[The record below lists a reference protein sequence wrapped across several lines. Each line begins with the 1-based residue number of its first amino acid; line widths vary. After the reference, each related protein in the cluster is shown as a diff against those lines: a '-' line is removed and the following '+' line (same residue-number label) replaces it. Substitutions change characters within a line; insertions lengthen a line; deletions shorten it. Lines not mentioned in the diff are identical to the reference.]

1 MPGRDEHAS
10 GRWGNG
16 PRGRISGAVLLIA
29 ALTCTLEAESPAT
42 KANYSVDNWLLA
54 DGEDRDAEEIAANS
68 PFRCDLTGC
77 IGKVK
82 KGKTIALSAIRR
94 RSRRIAVSPISSSR
108 HSASAKGAARHAWW
122 STGARYRPKA
132 RMRSISRGCRSGARA
147 LPRRAGGGLGCRSVP
162 FRSRLC
168 RPARLTP
175 AIQVPTTA
183 RMIAPSTVIPMSEA

>member
-82 KGKTIALSAIRR
+82 KGKTIALVRHPAALEEDC
-94 RSRRIAVSPISSSR
+94 RIADIVIAPFSVG
-108 HSASAKGAARHAWW
+108 KGCSTARVVVDRRAL
-122 STGARYRPKA
+122 RPKA

-168 RPARLTP
+168 RLARLTP

-183 RMIAPSTVIPMSEA
+183 RMIAPSTAIPMSEA